1 MKIKNIILFI
11 VILIV
16 FTACSYSNPTYEVF
30 VKRYANFHIG
40 KSFVPNNFGTGNRK
54 IYSENRYIYI
64 SEYPKGCV
72 VGFLTNRDDK
82 PEVVQEWIIISG
94 KEYCKDTETFILIQ

>member
-1 MKIKNIILFI
+1 MKIDI
-11 VILIV
+11 
-16 FTACSYSNPTYEVF
+16 
-30 VKRYANFHIG
+30 
-40 KSFVPNNFGTGNRK
+40 
-54 IYSENRYIYI
+54 YIYI

>member
-1 MKIKNIILFI
+1 MKTINIILFSMFI
-11 VILIV
+11 
-16 FTACSYSNPTYEVF
+16 FSGCSYTHPTYEVF
-30 VKRYANFHIG
+30 VKRYANFQVG

-54 IYSENRYIYI
+54 IYSENRYMYI

-72 VGFLTNRDDK
+72 IGFLTNRDDK

-94 KEYCKDTETFILIQ
+94 KKYCKDTETFILIQ